1 MSLVKDF
8 RNFAFKGNLIDLAVG
23 FVIGGAF
30 SGIVTAMVNDLIM
43 PAISLLTP
51 KQGYTKWAIAG
62 GKIKIGLFLAAI
74 LNFFIVAVSL
84 FVVVVVVIEQIKKLT
99 TKPAPAAAP
108 TTKACPYCLS
118 TIPLAATKCAQC
130 TSSLPPEV
138 PAVA

>member
-51 KQGYTKWAIAG
+51 NQGYTKWAIAG
-62 GKIKIGLFLAAI
+62 GKIKIGLFLAAV

-84 FVVVVVVIEQIKKLT
+84 FIVVVIVIEQIKKFT
-99 TKPAPAAAP
+99 TRPLPVAAA

-130 TSSLPPEV
+130 TSELPPAA
-138 PAVA
+138 PTTT